1 VEEGGSEVGWVALHE
16 QLTATSSPSSHS
28 VPRKI
33 SITMAATGPDE
44 QTLLLGTAPCSHVEG
59 TSPKDASKDAY
70 KDEAAVEPETP
81 LRLDNY
87 TNNLTRYREAVGIS
101 STYGDNADLETAR
114 GKATGLYKEIIDAQ
128 RTRTIQYRV
137 INFLYYLAL
146 GMQVIMG
153 ALLSSLGA
161 QAEDHK
167 SAITTFGILNA
178 SLAGILAL
186 FKGQGLPDRFR
197 KDEYNLRL
205 VQDFIEET
213 DMRLAIRGNDISR
226 KELQHLV
233 EEVFEKYHVA
243 RDQAAGNKPNSFPP
257 RRSAVPQMDGA
268 QSRKSSDKGKGVLT
282 KRRFGFERRGP

>member
-1 VEEGGSEVGWVALHE
+1 LTYSFI
-16 QLTATSSPSSHS
+16 QLTVISSPSRHF
-28 VPRKI
+28 VPRYP

-44 QTLLLGTAPCSHVEG
+44 QTLLLGTTAPCSHVG
-59 TSPKDASKDAY
+59 GAGASPKDASKD
-70 KDEAAVEPETP
+70 EAAAEPHTP

-114 GKATGLYKEIIDAQ
+114 GKATGLYKEIIDSQ
-128 RTRTIQYRV
+128 KTRTIQYRV
-137 INFLYYLAL
+137 VNFLYYLAL
-146 GMQVIMG
+146 GMQVLMG

-161 QAEDHK
+161 QAELHK
-167 SAITTFGILNA
+167 SAITVFGILNA

-213 DMRLAIRGNDISR
+213 DMRLAIRGNDITR
-226 KELQHLV
+226 KELQNLV

-243 RDQAAGNKPNSFPP
+243 RDQAAANKPNSFPP
-257 RRSAVPQMDGA
+257 RRSAVPQMDGP
-268 QSRKSSDKGKGVLT
+268 QSRKSSDKGKGVMA
-282 KRRFGFERRGP
+282 KRRFGFERGGT